1 MFLLYQKDSP
11 EISDWEFDQLFKRLL
26 ELEAQHPQFV
36 TPDSPSQRVG
46 AAPSLEFKQVT
57 HRIPMQSL
65 QNAMSEAELVAFDE
79 RIRKALVE
87 HKEIT
92 YVVEP
97 KFDGLS
103 ASLTYENG
111 LLTVA
116 ATRGDGSTGEDVTAN
131 VRTIKSIP
139 LRLDFKKMVKATP
152 SWFQVK
158 PWIFADLED
167 EQVESILEIRGEIFM
182 PIDGFNA
189 LNEARSVKN
198 EPLLRTLEMQLQVRC
213 ASWI

>member
-1 MFLLYQKDSP
+1 MKPEQPQEKSVQEEIIELREQIERHSKLYYQKDSP

-79 RIRKALVE
+79 RVRKALE
-87 HKEIT
+87 KHKEIT

-103 ASLTYENG
+103 AS
-111 LLTVA
+111 
-116 ATRGDGSTGEDVTAN
+116 
-131 VRTIKSIP
+131 
-139 LRLDFKKMVKATP
+139 
-152 SWFQVK
+152 
-158 PWIFADLED
+158 
-167 EQVESILEIRGEIFM
+167 
-182 PIDGFNA
+182 
-189 LNEARSVKN
+189 
-198 EPLLRTLEMQLQVRC
+198 
-213 ASWI
+213 